1 MKLKTLAVAISSL
14 LAAQPLLAAD
24 QPEAL
29 SDVVV
34 EGEAQSSPALTVMSL
49 DEPSQGIPADAADLL
64 RSIPGVSGARM
75 GGRGIE
81 PIIRGQ
87 SQNRL
92 NILLDGAYIHGGCP
106 NRMDPPTAYSA
117 MESYDSVTVIKG
129 SQTVLYGGG
138 GSGGTVL
145 FERGVPEFDEGDH
158 FKGRVD
164 AGYKSN
170 SGTKEISADL
180 AAGAETG
187 YVRGVV
193 GYKDADNYEDGDG
206 QEVRS
211 AFTTYSGNLTA
222 GYTPDKDTRVEL
234 NLEANR
240 ERDVFFSGANMDSPE
255 SDSDNIRLKF
265 DRQASVGPFT
275 ALEANIYKT
284 DVTHLMDNYSL
295 RERTA
300 MTNAK
305 TPTTS
310 DTLGGRASG
319 DLMFGNKVLTLG
331 VDYQKND
338 RDAERLIAAD
348 MMLTT
353 DPTIVQSIMWPGAEL
368 AQSGFFAELSMPMN
382 QDDSL
387 KAGIRYDKVDAS
399 ISRGSEKPQVG
410 MSPTPNDLYARYY
423 SQTSESSDEN
433 NLGGF
438 LRYEHAIGNG
448 NLFAGVSRSVR
459 TADASERYIA
469 SFMRSPTGAVL
480 DWVGNPELDPET
492 HHQIEAGIEVG
503 GGVWSSGFTAY
514 YNDVSDYI
522 LRDRAR
528 GQDGILLANGTATIY
543 RNVEARFYGLEWEGS
558 YSISNSLS
566 GRASLAYVNAEN
578 TTDSRPIAQIAP
590 LEMTLGADYTI
601 SSWDLGGTV
610 RANAEQTRADIIDG
624 SGQDVGETAGWVVLD
639 LYGSYAVAESANV
652 RFGVNNLFDKTYAY
666 HVNRANLD
674 PFSPEAIQVNEPGRE
689 LWLKG
694 SVKF

>member
-1 MKLKTLAVAISSL
+1 
-14 LAAQPLLAAD
+14 
-24 QPEAL
+24 
-29 SDVVV
+29 
-34 EGEAQSSPALTVMSL
+34 
-49 DEPSQGIPADAADLL
+49 
-64 RSIPGVSGARM
+64 
-75 GGRGIE
+75 
-81 PIIRGQ
+81 
-87 SQNRL
+87 
-92 NILLDGAYIHGGCP
+92 
-106 NRMDPPTAYSA
+106 
-117 MESYDSVTVIKG
+117 
-129 SQTVLYGGG
+129 
-138 GSGGTVL
+138 
-145 FERGVPEFDEGDH
+145 
-158 FKGRVD
+158 
-164 AGYKSN
+164 
-170 SGTKEISADL
+170 
-180 AAGAETG
+180 
-187 YVRGVV
+187 
-193 GYKDADNYEDGDG
+193 
-206 QEVRS
+206 
-211 AFTTYSGNLTA
+211 
-222 GYTPDKDTRVEL
+222 
-234 NLEANR
+234 
-240 ERDVFFSGANMDSPE
+240 
-255 SDSDNIRLKF
+255 
-265 DRQASVGPFT
+265 
-275 ALEANIYKT
+275 
-284 DVTHLMDNYSL
+284 
-295 RERTA
+295 
-300 MTNAK
+300 
-305 TPTTS
+305 
-310 DTLGGRASG
+310 
-319 DLMFGNKVLTLG
+319 
-331 VDYQKND
+331 
-338 RDAERLIAAD
+338 
-348 MMLTT
+348 
-353 DPTIVQSIMWPGAEL
+353 
-368 AQSGFFAELSMPMN
+368 MPMN
-382 QDDSL
+382 QDDSF

-639 LYGSYAVAESANV
+639 LYGSYAVTESANV